1 MRLPS
6 EIKGRKVRDIVNKWT
21 QELQEHSRTFVRC
34 ARELQQTDTQ
44 ILRARYSLVELERDL
59 EATVRMHGTLDK
71 AIGAVEANQAEVHRA
86 LESIEEEAER
96 RFQEES
102 SRLDAAGSQRDRL
115 YQRAVGVMEQLY
127 RMDSY
132 LREAAQNINAAVD
145 AAAEGADSGVLPYLS
160 QVLGSQAESIRSIEE
175 RTRELER
182 QLEAMQA
189 SQRA

>member
-1 MRLPS
+1 MLHCLNTPS
-6 EIKGRKVRDIVNKWT
+6 P
-21 QELQEHSRTFVRC
+21 C
-34 ARELQQTDTQ
+34 AAITDCPSPHDLSPQ

-132 LREAAQNINAAVD
+132 LREAAQNINAAG
-145 AAAEGADSGVLPYLS
+145 EGPGGNRVSYEVIGGCEGGVSLR
-160 QVLGSQAESIRSIEE
+160 VVNGSCVGC
-175 RTRELER
+175 
-182 QLEAMQA
+182 M
-189 SQRA
+189 